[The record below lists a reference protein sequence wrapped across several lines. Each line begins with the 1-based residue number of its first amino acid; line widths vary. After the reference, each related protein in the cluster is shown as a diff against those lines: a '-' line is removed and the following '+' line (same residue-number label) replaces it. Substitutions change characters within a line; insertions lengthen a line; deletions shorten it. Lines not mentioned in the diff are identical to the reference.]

1 MKKSLVVIA
10 GFFLFLFLISCNLSN
25 LFKKEEPKINCEANV
40 NPTSGYAPLTVA
52 FMGNATVTGTKD
64 FVTYT
69 WDFGDGQFST
79 SQNASHTYRKSG
91 TYMWNLTATVAGVSC
106 TRSGSIQV
114 EGRGGYYPPSDR
126 NEGTHPS
133 TSSGSGNA
141 GVGIKL
147 VTNLRSGVFRVKING
162 ELKAEHS
169 FSNQAKGKNILKPK
183 KLLKAKDY
191 EWGKEF
197 KVPAGDCKIKL
208 VIEDNQGSRGEKVI
222 NLNMKANQHKF
233 LRVVVRGAPGDMRV
247 EM

>member
-1 MKKSLVVIA
+1 MKKSLVVFA
-10 GFFLFLFLISCNLSN
+10 GTFLFLLLISCSLSN

-52 FMGNATVTGTKD
+52 FMANATVTGTKD

-114 EGRGGYYPPSDR
+114 EGRGYSQPSDDGER
-126 NEGTHPS
+126 PPS
-133 TSSGSGNA
+133 TSSGEGNA

-169 FSNQAKGKNILKPK
+169 FHNEAKGKNILKPK

>member
-1 MKKSLVVIA
+1 MKKLTVIVA
-10 GFFLFLFLISCNLSN
+10 GLSLFLLLISCNLSN

-40 NPTSGYAPLTVA
+40 NPSSGYAPLTVA
-52 FMGNATVTGTKD
+52 FMANATVTGTKD

-79 SQNASHTYRKSG
+79 NQNASHIYRKSG

-114 EGRGGYYPPSDR
+114 EGRSYSQS
-126 NEGTHPS
+126 NEGETPHS
-133 TSSGSGNA
+133 TSSGGGNA
-141 GVGIKL
+141 GIGIKL
-147 VTNLRSGVFRVKING
+147 VTNLRSGVFRVKIND
-162 ELKAEHS
+162 EVKAEHS
-169 FSNQAKGKNILKPK
+169 FHNEAKGKNPFKPK
-183 KLLKAKDY
+183 QLFKAQDY
-191 EWGKEF
+191 EWEKEF
-197 KVPAGDCKIKL
+197 KVSAGDCKIKL

-222 NLNMKANQHKF
+222 NLNMKPNQHRF